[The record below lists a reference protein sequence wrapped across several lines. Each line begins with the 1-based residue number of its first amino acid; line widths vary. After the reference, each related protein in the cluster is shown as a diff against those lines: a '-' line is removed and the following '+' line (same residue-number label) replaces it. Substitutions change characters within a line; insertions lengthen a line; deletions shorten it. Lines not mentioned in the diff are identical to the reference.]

1 LIAGGSGFEPAR
13 YNEHD
18 NGAKGLMPQQM
29 IPPPYTLG
37 PSGAPRKIGVE
48 VEFSNID
55 CRSAADLVQ
64 KIFGGDVVEEDPYRF
79 RVAASALGDFT
90 VELDMRHAHPHRK
103 TQEKP
108 HAFDGL
114 EAEVR
119 AAVGD
124 LGSLWL
130 PVEIVSPPVAW
141 ERLPELDAITQELR
155 RVGAHGTN
163 DGLLYAFATQLNP
176 EVPSHDVKVILAY
189 LKAFLVLADRL
200 RADAARDIKRRL
212 LPFAA
217 PMPRTYARK
226 VVDPAYQPS
235 LEQLIDEYI
244 EANPTRNRELD
255 MLPLFT
261 ALDGEHVGR
270 QIQSPLIKPRP
281 TFHYRLPDTRLSD
294 PEWGLITEWNR
305 WVQVEWL
312 AADPERLDA
321 ACRHY
326 CACADE
332 KRLDDWEDIVRQWLG
347 PLDKC

>member
-1 LIAGGSGFEPAR
+1 
-13 YNEHD
+13 
-18 NGAKGLMPQQM
+18 
-29 IPPPYTLG
+29 
-37 PSGAPRKIGVE
+37 VE

-55 CRSAADLVQ
+55 CRPAAELVQ
-64 KIFGGDVVEEDPYRF
+64 GIFGGDILEEDPHRF
-79 RVAASALGDFT
+79 RIVASALGDFT
-90 VELDMRHAHPHRK
+90 VELDMRYAHPHK
-103 TQEKP
+103 NTAETSAEKS
-108 HAFDGL
+108 HVLDEL
-114 EAEVR
+114 QAEFR
-119 AAVGD
+119 AAVGEVA
-124 LGSLWL
+124 SLWL

-141 ERLPELDAITQELR
+141 ERLPELDRITQELR
-155 RVGAHGTN
+155 RAGAHGTD

-176 EVPSHDVKVILAY
+176 EVPSREADVILAY
-189 LKAFLVLADRL
+189 LKAFLILADRL

-217 PMPRTYARK
+217 PIPRAYARK
-226 VVDPAYQPS
+226 VIDCAYQPS
-235 LEQLIDEYI
+235 LGQLIDDYI

-261 ALDGEHVGR
+261 ALDAERVGR
-270 QIQSPLIKPRP
+270 QFQSPLVKPRP

-312 AADPERLDA
+312 AADPKRLDA

-332 KRLDDWEDIVRQWLG
+332 NRLSDWSETVRQWLR